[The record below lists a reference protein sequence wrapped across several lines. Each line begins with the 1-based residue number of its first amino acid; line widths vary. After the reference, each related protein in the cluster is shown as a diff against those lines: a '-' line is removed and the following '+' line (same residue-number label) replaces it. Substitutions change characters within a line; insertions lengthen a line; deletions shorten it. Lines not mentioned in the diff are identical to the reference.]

1 MVVSGWTVK
10 RRATRKR
17 LPWLWLDSSYT
28 RPKPFVFHCFFL
40 CVWSLFFFFVKS
52 CNVQNVS
59 KKLISWLGDIL
70 CVVSYFRPSSAAFE
84 CLRAFVLHL
93 LDTDWKVC
101 DFWIFLKVRDLCTFS
116 WSSYDILLCL
126 LIRVTI
132 TLLFSMFTSLSSF
145 WTLQK
150 VICDHFLRAQDSAI
164 NFVTRIN
171 RSWTTLFPRLKYLL
185 RNLLN
190 VWMENSDR
198 IRIWCLDII
207 LSCMSFQRYTW
218 NFCKGQWNVAKRSY
232 LCICL
237 FIF

>member
-1 MVVSGWTVK
+1 M
-10 RRATRKR
+10 
-17 LPWLWLDSSYT
+17 
-28 RPKPFVFHCFFL
+28 
-40 CVWSLFFFFVKS
+40 CVCGLFFFFFGKS

-59 KKLISWLGDIL
+59 KKLISWRDDIL

-101 DFWIFLKVRDLCTFS
+101 DFLDFLKSPRSLYVFMKFLWYSFVIAYQGYDYTF
-116 WSSYDILLCL
+116 ILDVHLPEFL
-126 LIRVTI
+126 LDTA
-132 TLLFSMFTSLSSF
+132 
-145 WTLQK
+145 K
-150 VICDHFLRAQDSAI
+150 GDHFLRAQDSAI

-185 RNLLN
+185 RNVIN

-198 IRIWCLDII
+198 IRICCLDII

-218 NFCKGQWNVAKRSY
+218 NFCKGQWNVVKRSC

>member
-40 CVWSLFFFFVKS
+40 CVWSLFFFCKELQCSKRFKEIDFVTRWYFVCCVLFQTEFCS
-52 CNVQNVS
+52 IWMSPSFCS
-59 KKLISWLGDIL
+59 PSTWYWLEGL
-70 CVVSYFRPSSAAFE
+70 
-84 CLRAFVLHL
+84 
-93 LDTDWKVC
+93 W
-101 DFWIFLKVRDLCTFS
+101 FWIFLKVRDLCTFS
-116 WSSYDILLCL
+116 WSSYDILFCL

-198 IRIWCLDII
+198 IRICCLDII